1 MSQSAKRTIR
11 SFLST
16 FVVCFITTG
25 LVFYFARGVPLYGMP
40 DIEDIEFVEIRDVRL
55 SSEIRRL
62 TSPEDISNAR
72 NAANLLNYWLGT
84 APQEEPF
91 ISITYCLKNG
101 ETVNVSA
108 NENVVLWRGKTRK
121 IRYGDTFVNVVEVL
135 FFTDTVYE
143 D

>member
-1 MSQSAKRTIR
+1 MRYLGNGQKRPKDFIR
-11 SFLST
+11 
-16 FVVCFITTG
+16 
-25 LVFYFARGVPLYGMP
+25 
-40 DIEDIEFVEIRDVRL
+40 EDTER
-55 SSEIRRL
+55 
-62 TSPEDISNAR
+62 
-72 NAANLLNYWLGT
+72 YWLGT
-84 APQEEPF
+84 AQQEEPF